1 MILTPFTA
9 MQKAIA
15 IVNDSEHKKNKI
27 AACLYTKHE
36 YIARHNHR
44 PPVLS
49 KHFTPDIRIGQS
61 SQFIHAEVACIF
73 ESDFATEGAFLCV
86 TDPFCPNCA
95 KAICESGVAHVY
107 IDHKGLDK
115 DFALRRG
122 DDFESLSLLM
132 LEKAGIPVSILH
144 RKDEKIEPLIAPP
157 ILTRK
162 GSAKG
167 IEFFH
172 WDENTNISDC
182 LDKFRIRQSHTA
194 WVIARIMENNNQET
208 GILVFEEL
216 TSGLTPHDYSKKQ
229 NLSDKYRFPVDPLN
243 RLLFFVRRKGFEII
257 DKAVGCNLHP
267 ASRALVNAS
276 DYGITN
282 IYLGEMSPD
291 HDTQG
296 LDAGKILHENNI
308 ISIQQIL
315 K

>member
-1 MILTPFTA
+1 
-9 MQKAIA
+9 
-15 IVNDSEHKKNKI
+15 
-27 AACLYTKHE
+27 
-36 YIARHNHR
+36 
-44 PPVLS
+44 
-49 KHFTPDIRIGQS
+49 
-61 SQFIHAEVACIF
+61 
-73 ESDFATEGAFLCV
+73 
-86 TDPFCPNCA
+86 
-95 KAICESGVAHVY
+95 
-107 IDHKGLDK
+107 
-115 DFALRRG
+115 
-122 DDFESLSLLM
+122 
-132 LEKAGIPVSILH
+132 
-144 RKDEKIEPLIAPP
+144 
-157 ILTRK
+157 
-162 GSAKG
+162 
-167 IEFFH
+167 
-172 WDENTNISDC
+172 
-182 LDKFRIRQSHTA
+182 
-194 WVIARIMENNNQET
+194 MENNNQET